1 MSNWKKWKKDPK
13 WLPKWLKK
21 SNLWDN
27 IWHRYP
33 CTVADYP
40 GAGKIS
46 SEQVAEFTLKHM
58 HWWDKLNPRMVAA
71 WSIVSQDVLFGV
83 IKPKKKYG
91 DNWKYP
97 FHDWE

>member
-21 SNLWDN
+21 
-27 IWHRYP
+27 
-33 CTVADYP
+33 
-40 GAGKIS
+40 
-46 SEQVAEFTLKHM
+46 
-58 HWWDKLNPRMVAA
+58 
-71 WSIVSQDVLFGV
+71 
-83 IKPKKKYG
+83 KYG